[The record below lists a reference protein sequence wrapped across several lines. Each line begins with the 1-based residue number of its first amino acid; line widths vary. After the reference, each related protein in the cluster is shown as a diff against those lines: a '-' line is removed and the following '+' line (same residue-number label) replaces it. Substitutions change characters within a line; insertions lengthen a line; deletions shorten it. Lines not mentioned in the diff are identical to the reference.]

1 MCTVSADVIAQ
12 LEATCGRIVV
22 GTKPEGAP
30 CTQSAQCAAPAGAT
44 AVCPL
49 TDIGGGVPATGGS
62 SSGTPQQTC
71 QIVMPPVHAKAGDPC
86 NSTCTTPPAAGSGSS
101 GSSGTC
107 EGIASSSGGAG
118 GAAGMS
124 PTGTCY
130 TGDGVAC
137 DYMSFTCKPLVGAG
151 QACSSSSGCSEGNA
165 CVGNVCVAKPKAGE
179 ACGGSGVA
187 CASGLYC
194 DPSQKCAAQK
204 ASGAACSSASSG
216 ECAGGFC
223 SKGKCVAEG
232 QIASSDICTGK
243 SSSTPAGGTSGGG
256 TAGSSGGTPKG

>member
-1 MCTVSADVIAQ
+1 MIAQ

-107 EGIASSSGGAG
+107 EGIASSGGAG